1 MPRTDPA
8 WHLARRAPDS
18 SILAVLDFP
27 APRHPDLPLALRAA
41 AWMAGS
47 LASFLLMSIAAR
59 ELAGRLP
66 TIEILFFR
74 SAVALAI
81 LLALARPLGA
91 SAFVTRQPGL
101 QVARNVV
108 HFCAQYLWVWAIG
121 LVPLAVV
128 TAVEFTTPMWV
139 AALATVILGERIG
152 PHRRV
157 AILCGLAGVAL
168 IVRPGVNAVGAGT
181 PVALGAALGFAGST
195 LCVKTLLRTD
205 RVAAVVFHMSVIQLP
220 LGLLPSLPVW
230 TTPALR
236 DVPALIAMGVTG
248 LTAHYSMGR
257 ALAVADA
264 SFVLPMDFLRLPV
277 IALIGLV
284 LYGEPI
290 DGATVVGAALILAG
304 NYWSLRQEARR

>member
-1 MPRTDPA
+1 MPPRGRASFTRPA
-8 WHLARRAPDS
+8 PESR
-18 SILAVLDFP
+18 ILALLDFP
-27 APRHPDLPLALRAA
+27 APRRPDLPLAIRAA

-47 LASFLLMSIAAR
+47 LASFLLMSVAAR

-81 LLALARPLGA
+81 LLALGRALGRD
-91 SAFVTRQPGL
+91 AFVTRRPGL
-101 QVARNVV
+101 QILRNVV

-121 LVPLAVV
+121 LAPLAVV

-139 AALATVILGERIG
+139 AALATVFLRERIG
-152 PHRRV
+152 AHRRV
-157 AILCGLAGVAL
+157 AILCGLAGVVL
-168 IVRPGVNAVGAGT
+168 IVRPGVAGIGAGT
-181 PVALGAALGFAGST
+181 VIALGAALGFAGST
-195 LCVKTLLRTD
+195 LCVKALLRTD
-205 RVAAVVFHMSVIQLP
+205 RVAAVVFHMTLIQLP

-230 TTPALR
+230 TTPAPGDL
-236 DVPALIAMGVTG
+236 PALIAMGVTG

-257 ALAVADA
+257 ALSLADA

-284 LYGEPI
+284 RYGEPI
-290 DGATVVGAALILAG
+290 DGATVLGATLIVAG
-304 NYWSLRQEARR
+304 NYWSLRRETRR

>member
-1 MPRTDPA
+1 
-8 WHLARRAPDS
+8 
-18 SILAVLDFP
+18 LDFP
-27 APRHPDLPLALRAA
+27 APRRPDLPLALRAA

-59 ELAGRLP
+59 ALAGRLP

-81 LLALARPLGA
+81 VLALARPLGRD
-91 SAFVTRQPGL
+91 AFVTRQPGL
-101 QVARNVV
+101 QIARNAV

-121 LVPLAVV
+121 LAPLAVV

-139 AALATVILGERIG
+139 AALATVFLGERIG
-152 PHRRV
+152 AHRRV
-157 AILCGLAGVAL
+157 AILCGLAGVVL
-168 IVRPGVNAVGAGT
+168 IVRPGVTGIGT
-181 PVALGAALGFAGST
+181 GTAVALGAALGFAGST
-195 LCVKTLLRTD
+195 LCVKALLRTD
-205 RVAAVVFHMSVIQLP
+205 RVAAVVFYMCLIQLP

-230 TTPALR
+230 TTPALQ
-236 DVPALIAMGVTG
+236 DLPALIAMGVTG

-257 ALAVADA
+257 ALSLADA

-277 IALIGLV
+277 VALIGLV

-290 DGATVVGAALILAG
+290 DGATVVGAALIVAG

>member
-1 MPRTDPA
+1 
-8 WHLARRAPDS
+8 
-18 SILAVLDFP
+18 
-27 APRHPDLPLALRAA
+27 
-41 AWMAGS
+41 MAGS
-47 LASFLLMSIAAR
+47 LASFLLMSVAAR

-81 LLALARPLGA
+81 LLALARALGRD
-91 SAFVTRQPGL
+91 AFVTRQPAL
-101 QVARNVV
+101 QIVRNVV

-121 LVPLAVV
+121 LAPLAVV

-139 AALATVILGERIG
+139 AALATVFLHERIG
-152 PHRRV
+152 AHRRV
-157 AILCGLAGVAL
+157 AILCGLAGVVL
-168 IVRPGVNAVGAGT
+168 IVRPGVGGIGAGT
-181 PVALGAALGFAGST
+181 TVALGAALGFAGST

-205 RVAAVVFHMSVIQLP
+205 RVAAVVFHMSLIQLP
-220 LGLLPSLPVW
+220 LGLLPSLSVW
-230 TTPALR
+230 ATPALR
-236 DVPALIAMGVTG
+236 DWPALIAMGVTG

-257 ALAVADA
+257 ALSLADA

-277 IALIGLV
+277 IALIGLA

-290 DGATVVGAALILAG
+290 DGPTVLGATLIVAG

>member
-1 MPRTDPA
+1 
-8 WHLARRAPDS
+8 
-18 SILAVLDFP
+18 
-27 APRHPDLPLALRAA
+27 
-41 AWMAGS
+41 
-47 LASFLLMSIAAR
+47 
-59 ELAGRLP
+59 
-66 TIEILFFR
+66 
-74 SAVALAI
+74 
-81 LLALARPLGA
+81 
-91 SAFVTRQPGL
+91 
-101 QVARNVV
+101 
-108 HFCAQYLWVWAIG
+108 
-121 LVPLAVV
+121 
-128 TAVEFTTPMWV
+128 V

-168 IVRPGVNAVGAGT
+168 IVRPGVNAIGAGT
-181 PVALGAALGFAGST
+181 AVALGAALGFAGST

-284 LYGEPI
+284 LYG
-290 DGATVVGAALILAG
+290 
-304 NYWSLRQEARR
+304 